1 MEILKNSTTFTFK
14 LDILGPNNQLFL
26 SEKLHCLKLQQFE
39 DPLYIFFFL
48 SLIKSQAD
56 YDGYLKTVDDVSFL

>member
-26 SEKLHCLKLQQFE
+26 SEKLHRLKLQQFE

-48 SLIKSQAD
+48 SLIKSQD